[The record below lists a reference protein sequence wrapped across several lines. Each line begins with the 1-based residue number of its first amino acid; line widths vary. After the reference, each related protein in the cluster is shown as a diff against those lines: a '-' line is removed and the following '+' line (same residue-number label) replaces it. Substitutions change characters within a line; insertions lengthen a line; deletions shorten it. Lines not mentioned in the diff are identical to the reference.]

1 MKKFCKREI
10 SVAIDTADTAIAKK
24 LVFMLMK
31 GLILSGGKGT
41 RLRPLTYSIP
51 KQLVPVANKP
61 ILHFVVEDL
70 ARAGIR
76 EIGVIYSPE
85 TGDEVKRSLGGG
97 ERWGVSLTYIYQ
109 AEPLGLAHAVK
120 TARDFLGDSPFVMY
134 LGDNLINS
142 GIREFVN
149 EFATSG
155 ADAIILLKEVAD
167 PSHFGVAVVDGDGRV
182 QQLVEKPKDPPSNL
196 ALVGIYLFSPLVHEA
211 IDRIRPSWR
220 GELEITDAIQELVNS
235 GHRVDAHVLRGWWLD
250 TGKKDDMLEA
260 NRVVLD
266 DLIAREIRGSV
277 DNVSQV
283 TGRVIVGEGAEI
295 VNSQVRGPAVIGA
308 RTVVSNSFI
317 GPYTSIGDECLVE
330 NSCIEF
336 SVIMDGCQIRDVAK
350 LDESLIGRNSKVFKD
365 GRVKDALRLCI
376 GDDAE
381 VRI

>member
-1 MKKFCKREI
+1 
-10 SVAIDTADTAIAKK
+10 
-24 LVFMLMK
+24 MK

-70 ARAGIR
+70 AKAGIR

-85 TGDEVKRSLGGG
+85 TGDEVKRSLGSG

-109 AEPLGLAHAVK
+109 PEPLGLAHAVK

-149 EFATSG
+149 EFANSG

-167 PSHFGVAVVDGDGRV
+167 PTHFGVAVVDGDGRV
-182 QQLVEKPKDPPSNL
+182 QQLVEKPKEPPSNL

-211 IDRIRPSWR
+211 IDRIKPSWR

-235 GHRVDAHVLRGWWLD
+235 GHRVDAHVLQGWWLD

-277 DNVSQV
+277 DDASQV
-283 TGRVIVGEGAEI
+283 TGRVIVGEEAEI
-295 VNSQVRGPAVIGA
+295 INSEVRGPAVIGG
-308 RTVVSNSFI
+308 RTVVRNSFI
-317 GPYTSIGDECLVE
+317 GPYTSIGDGCLVE

-336 SVIMDGCQIRDVAK
+336 SVIMEGSQIQDVTK

-365 GRVKDALRLCI
+365 GRVKGALRLCI

>member
-1 MKKFCKREI
+1 
-10 SVAIDTADTAIAKK
+10 
-24 LVFMLMK
+24 MK
-31 GLILSGGKGT
+31 GLVLSGGKGT

-61 ILHFVVEDL
+61 ILHFVIEDL
-70 ARAGIR
+70 ARAGIV

-85 TGDEVKRSLGGG
+85 TGDEIRQSLGSG
-97 ERWGVSLTYIYQ
+97 ERWGVKLTYIYQ

-120 TARDFLGDSPFVMY
+120 TARDFLGDNSFVMY
-134 LGDNLINS
+134 LGDNLIDS
-142 GIREFVN
+142 GIKNFVQ
-149 EFATSG
+149 EFADSEANTDS
-155 ADAIILLKEVAD
+155 IILLKEVAD
-167 PSHFGVAVVDGDGRV
+167 PTHFGVAVIDGNGRV
-182 QQLVEKPKDPPSNL
+182 QRLVEKPKEPPSNL

-220 GELEITDAIQELVNS
+220 GELEITDAIQQLVDD
-235 GHRVDAHVLRGWWLD
+235 GRRVTAHVLQGWWLD

-266 DLIAREIRGSV
+266 GLIKREIYGRV
-277 DNVSQV
+277 DDTSQV
-283 TGRVIVGEGAEI
+283 SGRVLVEEGASIEG
-295 VNSQVRGPAVIGA
+295 SQVRGPAVIGRGA
-308 RTVVSNSFI
+308 VVRNSFI
-317 GPYTSIGDECLVE
+317 GAYTSIGDNCRVE

-336 SVIMDGCQIRDVAK
+336 SVIMEGSQIQDVARM
-350 LDESLIGRNSKVFKD
+350 DESLIGRHSKVFKD

>member
-1 MKKFCKREI
+1 MEELRR
-10 SVAIDTADTAIAKK
+10 
-24 LVFMLMK
+24 MK
-31 GLILSGGKGT
+31 GLILSGGRGT

-70 ARAGIR
+70 ARAGIG

-85 TGDEVKRSLGGG
+85 TGEEIKKSLGGG
-97 ERWGVSLTYIYQ
+97 ERWGVSLTYIRQ

-120 TARDFLGDSPFVMY
+120 TARDYLGDSPFVMY
-134 LGDNLINS
+134 LGDNLIDS
-142 GIREFVN
+142 GIQEYVY
-149 EFATSG
+149 EFARSG
-155 ADAIILLKEVAD
+155 ADSIILLKEVPD
-167 PSHFGVAVVDGDGRV
+167 PTRFGVAVVDGSGQVRR
-182 QQLVEKPKDPPSNL
+182 LVEKPKEPPSNL

-220 GELEITDAIQELVNS
+220 GELEITDAIQQLVDS
-235 GHRVDAHVLRGWWLD
+235 GRKVTAHVLQGWWLD

-266 DLIAREIRGSV
+266 DLIDREIAGSI
-277 DNVSQV
+277 DAASQV
-283 TGRVIVGEGAEI
+283 EGRVLVGAGAEI
-295 VNSQVRGPAVIGA
+295 AGSQVRGPAVIGA
-308 RTVVSNSFI
+308 RTVVRNSFI
-317 GPYTSIGDECLVE
+317 GPYTSIGDDCQVE

-336 SVIMDGCQIRDVAK
+336 SVVMEGSQIRDVAK

-365 GRVKDALRLCI
+365 RRVKDALRLCI

>member
-1 MKKFCKREI
+1 
-10 SVAIDTADTAIAKK
+10 
-24 LVFMLMK
+24 MK

-85 TGDEVKRSLGGG
+85 TGDEVRRSLGSG

-120 TARDFLGDSPFVMY
+120 TARDFLEDSPFVMY
-134 LGDNLINS
+134 LGDNLIDS
-142 GIREFVN
+142 GIRNFVQ
-149 EFATSG
+149 EFAASG
-155 ADAIILLKEVAD
+155 GANTDSIILLKEVDD
-167 PSHFGVAVVDGDGRV
+167 PTRFGVAVVDAGGRV
-182 QQLVEKPKDPPSNL
+182 QRLVEKPKEPPSNL
-196 ALVGIYLFSPLVHEA
+196 ALVGIYLFSPLVHQA
-211 IDRIRPSWR
+211 IDRIKPSWR
-220 GELEITDAIQELVNS
+220 GELEITDAIQQLVDD
-235 GHRVDAHVLRGWWLD
+235 GRRVTAHVLQGWWLD

-266 DLIAREIRGSV
+266 DLIEREITGSI
-277 DNVSQV
+277 DAASQV
-283 TGRVIVGEGAEI
+283 EGRVVVEQGAEI
-295 VNSQVRGPAVIGA
+295 AGSQVRGPAVIGA
-308 RTVVSNSFI
+308 RTKVRNSFI
-317 GPYTSIGDECLVE
+317 GPYTSIGDDCLVE

-336 SVIMDGCQIRDVAK
+336 SVVMEGSQIQNVARM
-350 LDESLIGRNSKVFKD
+350 DESLIGRNSKVFKD

>member
-120 TARDFLGDSPFVMY
+120 TARDFLGDSSFVMY

-220 GELEITDAIQELVNS
+220 DELEITDAIQELVNS
-235 GHRVDAHVLRGWWLD
+235 GHRVDAHVLQGWWLD

-266 DLIAREIRGSV
+266 DLIAREIRGSI
-277 DNVSQV
+277 DNASQV
-283 TGRVIVGEGAEI
+283 TGRVVVGEGAEI

-308 RTVVSNSFI
+308 RTVVRNSFI
-317 GPYTSIGDECLVE
+317 GSFTSIGDGCLVE

-336 SVIMDGCQIRDVAK
+336 SVIMEGSEIRDVAK

>member
-1 MKKFCKREI
+1 
-10 SVAIDTADTAIAKK
+10 
-24 LVFMLMK
+24 MK

-70 ARAGIR
+70 AKAGIR

-85 TGDEVKRSLGGG
+85 TGDEVKRSLGSG
-97 ERWGVSLTYIYQ
+97 ERWDVNLTYIYQ
-109 AEPLGLAHAVK
+109 PEPLGLAHAVK
-120 TARDFLGDSPFVMY
+120 TARDFLGESSFVMY
-134 LGDNLINS
+134 LGDNLIDS

-149 EFATSG
+149 EFASSG
-155 ADAIILLKEVAD
+155 ADSIILLKEVPD

-182 QQLVEKPKDPPSNL
+182 QQLVEKPKEPPSNL
-196 ALVGIYLFSPLVHEA
+196 ALVGIYLFSPLVHQA

-235 GHRVDAHVLRGWWLD
+235 GHRVDAHVLKSWWLD

-266 DLIAREIRGSV
+266 DLISREISGSI
-277 DNVSQV
+277 DGASQV
-283 TGRVIVGEGAEI
+283 TGRVVVGEGAEI
-295 VNSQVRGPAVIGA
+295 VNSEVRGPAVIGA
-308 RTVVSNSFI
+308 RTVVRNSFI
-317 GPYTSIGDECLVE
+317 GSYTSIGDDCLVE

-336 SVIMDGCQIRDVAK
+336 SVIMAGCQIRDVPK

-365 GRVKDALRLCI
+365 ARVKDALRLCI

-381 VRI
+381 VRV